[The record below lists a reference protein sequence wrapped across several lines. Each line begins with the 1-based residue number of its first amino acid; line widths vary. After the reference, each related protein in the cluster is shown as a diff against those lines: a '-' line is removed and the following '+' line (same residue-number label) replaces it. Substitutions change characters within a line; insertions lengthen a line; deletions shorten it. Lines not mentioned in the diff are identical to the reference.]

1 MNAISR
7 KSALVALPLVA
18 LAAACAHSPE
28 TRDTEREPEAAEV
41 EFVRVPGSR
50 LLRRADPDN
59 PHATTGASPA
69 RIYGQDELEST
80 GRTEIIDALR
90 QLDPAVGEGGW
101 SGRR

>member
-7 KSALVALPLVA
+7 YGTLVVLPLVA
-18 LAAACAHSPE
+18 LAAGCAHSPE
-28 TRDTEREPEAAEV
+28 TRDTGLEPEAAEV

-69 RIYGQDELEST
+69 RIYGDDELEST
-80 GRTEIIDALR
+80 GRTEIVDALR
-90 QLDPAVGEGGW
+90 QLDPAVGGG
-101 SGRR
+101 GR